1 MADPPVRPRV
11 RFPSRPELVT
21 GGIGW
26 VQEAIYIAV
35 GVLLAI
41 AGILVIVGTV
51 DGVIK
56 GIEANHDAVLIGLLV
71 LDRVL
76 LLLIVAELL
85 HTLALVLYEG
95 EIHAEPFLLV
105 GLIAVVRRVVVITAK
120 VEQIPSG
127 QVSITSCSSSE
138 CSPVSRWPLAP
149 RSTCSAAA
157 RRRPGPPG
165 PRRPVQP
172 RGKMEVCWGRVPF
185 RVEAGATYASP

>member
-56 GIEANHDAVLIGLLV
+56 GIEANDDAVLIGLLV

-127 QVSITSCSSSE
+127 QALHNFLLELGV
-138 CSPVSRWPLAP
+138 LAGLALAFGAAIYML
-149 RSTCSAAA
+149 RRGEAQTGAA
-157 RRRPGPPG
+157 RPEAAGPAE
-165 PRRPVQP
+165 R
-172 RGKMEVCWGRVPF
+172 
-185 RVEAGATYASP
+185 